1 MFMNHVQCVLGKPI
15 DGHGTICIGTNV
27 IQFKT
32 FENVL
37 SINLKVIYDLA
48 LYGWQGKK
56 VKKPIKMYHPI
67 LKSQVPL
74 PIIQSI
80 TMEIEVRPR
89 PLDMYNN
96 FHCY

>member
-1 MFMNHVQCVLGKPI
+1 MNHVQCLLGKPI
-15 DGHGTICIGTNV
+15 DGHGTICIGTIV
-27 IQFKT
+27 IKFKT

-37 SINLKVIYDLA
+37 SINLKVIYDLV

-80 TMEIEVRPR
+80 IMEVGVRSR